1 MPHEAGIVPDSKPKH
16 PERGHDD
23 FILLVVISFLPYSVH
38 RPRRVKL
45 RHLRRQRFA
54 FCRHQFV
61 DRLPLTTNVNIRI
74 AYFCCCVCVC
84 VLDQ

>member
-61 DRLPLTTNVNIRI
+61 DRLPLTTNVNIQI

-84 VLDQ
+84 T